1 MSSTLLETGVGEAC
15 QTDAEALV
23 AEAAAGL
30 EQGLV
35 GLYDLYGRRAY
46 GVALRVLGD
55 ETLAQD
61 AVQDAF
67 VTVWRSAAGYR
78 PERASPGTWLLMI
91 VHRRAVDIVRRE
103 EHRRGDV
110 VKGYDEPAGD
120 ATGEAVL
127 DRVEAARARRA
138 LAQLDPRQRR
148 LLELAYYGGFTQSE
162 IAVELDVPLGTIK
175 SRMFTAL
182 SRLRSLLKEEEGISS
197 GRSEGRH
204 GAAGGAR

>member
-1 MSSTLLETGVGEAC
+1 STLVLHIVTQYRSSVRPLRTAYKIFKNNYLQTETPAPSGATLLTRRNDRGPRRITPHMSSTLLDTGVGEAC

-23 AEAAAGL
+23 AEAAAGR

-78 PERASPGTWLLMI
+78 PERTSPGAWLLMI
-91 VHRRAVDIVRRE
+91 VHRRAVDIARRE
-103 EHRRGDV
+103 EHRR
-110 VKGYDEPAGD
+110 
-120 ATGEAVL
+120 
-127 DRVEAARARRA
+127 
-138 LAQLDPRQRR
+138 
-148 LLELAYYGGFTQSE
+148 
-162 IAVELDVPLGTIK
+162 
-175 SRMFTAL
+175 
-182 SRLRSLLKEEEGISS
+182 
-197 GRSEGRH
+197 
-204 GAAGGAR
+204 